1 MNNTF
6 AISTTNVNNVK
17 SGLSYINIH
26 TTNTPGG
33 EIRGQ
38 IAAIPE
44 PGTLELVG
52 AGLAGLGAARRMR
65 RSRATRNGLLTGP

>member
-6 AISTTNVNNVK
+6 AISAANVNNVK

-26 TTNTPGG
+26 TTNTPAG

-44 PGTLELVG
+44 PGTLSLLGV
-52 AGLAGLGAARRMR
+52 GLAGLGAARRMR
-65 RSRATRNGLLTGP
+65 CRRE